1 MDLKAYRE
9 KVGFARFYLFI
20 FGLIGIAFWL
30 GYQFAQA
37 EKQTLL
43 EEQQLLSKSLN
54 NLTKV
59 HETLKSEHNMLKVEL
74 DIAQLTNEKNQA
86 DYQES
91 LERERALKEQVSFYQ
106 RVMAP
111 EMSQDGF
118 VIDKM
123 QITPTNSEHNYFVN
137 MILLQHENIKAVIK
151 GDLDITIYG
160 SKNGKPSTL
169 KLESVQD
176 EPKVPLSY
184 AFKYFQV
191 FQTSI
196 TLPSDFLPERLEI
209 TTSVYKYRKK
219 RGDYKI
225 SMLWEDALIE

>member
-1 MDLKAYRE
+1 MDLNAYRE

-20 FGLIGIAFWL
+20 FGLVGAAFWL
-30 GYQFAQA
+30 GYELAQVQ
-37 EKQTLL
+37 KQKLL
-43 EEQQLLSKSLN
+43 DEQQLLSKSLN

-74 DIAQLTNEKNQA
+74 DIAQLANEKNQA

-91 LERERALKEQVSFYQ
+91 IERERALKEQVSFYQ

-123 QITPTNSEHNYFVN
+123 QITPTNSKNNYSVN

-151 GDLDITIYG
+151 GELDITIFG
-160 SKNGKPSTL
+160 SEGGRPTSI
-169 KLESVQD
+169 KLEEVQD
-176 EPKVPLSY
+176 QPKDPLNY

-196 TLPSDFLPERLEI
+196 TLPAGFLPERLEI
-209 TTSVYKYRKK
+209 STSVYKYRKK
-219 RGDYKI
+219 RGEYKVSI
-225 SMLWEDALIE
+225 LWQEALIE